1 MTLNTITDDLGV
13 LNYALAIL
21 GEDKVTAFDPGNSVD
36 PDTDSGYKTARFYA
50 IARDEVQSSF
60 YWQELIEQTTLSVGS
75 PAQDEMGRYRYPLP
89 TDCLRPMGVLAGT
102 TSAATTTW
110 HSIYQPQDSNILYL
124 VRGDHIVTYG
134 DGSDLQF
141 SYVAR
146 EENPAHWSPE
156 LTRTIAHNLAALAA
170 DLVTQDPEKVT
181 RVTQQLEALV
191 RPYNQMLQ
199 VAEKT
204 NDQVPPDRRGI
215 VMGGRSMNPAPP
227 EG

>member
-13 LNYALAIL
+13 LNYALGIL
-21 GEDKVTAFDPGNSVD
+21 GEDEVTAFEPDTVD
-36 PDTDSGYKTARFYA
+36 PDTDGGYKTARFYA
-50 IARDEVQSSF
+50 IARDEVQASF
-60 YWQELIEQTTLSVGS
+60 YWQELVEQTTLSVGL

-89 TDCLRPMGVLAGT
+89 ADCLRPMGVLAST

-134 DGSDLQF
+134 DGSDLNC
-141 SYVAR
+141 SYIAR
-146 EENPAHWSPE
+146 ETDPANWSPE
-156 LTRTIAHNLAALAA
+156 LTRTVAHNLAALAA
-170 DLVTQDPEKVT
+170 DLVTQDPEKVA
-181 RVTQQLEALV
+181 RITQQLEALV

-227 EG
+227 PES